1 MISVWDSL
9 SKQSLIKVGTG
20 YIPGPYAMNDIFGNM
35 LILKSNSLLPDYC
48 CEKFL
53 NEDRT
58 KERFG
63 AGLCYCISVKFSE
76 WSTN

>member
-1 MISVWDSL
+1 M
-9 SKQSLIKVGTG
+9 
-20 YIPGPYAMNDIFGNM
+20 PGPYAMNDIFGNM

-63 AGLCYCISVKFSE
+63 AGLCYWISVKFSE
-76 WSTN
+76 